1 MGPDVIPWAGDLD
14 AAGRIRW
21 GRWQSSS
28 RLVQTAEKKKGTEM
42 NISGPLVPNMTS
54 AV

>member
-1 MGPDVIPWAGDLD
+1 MQQHVSVGVDGKVVAVWSKL
-14 AAGRIRW
+14 
-21 GRWQSSS
+21 Q
-28 RLVQTAEKKKGTEM
+28 KKKGTEM